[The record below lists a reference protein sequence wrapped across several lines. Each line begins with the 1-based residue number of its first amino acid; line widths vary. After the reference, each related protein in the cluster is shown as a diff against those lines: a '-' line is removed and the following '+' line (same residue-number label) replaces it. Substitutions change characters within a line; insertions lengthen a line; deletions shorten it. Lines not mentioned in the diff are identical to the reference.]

1 MDRGVPEDVA
11 RRQVLEPFLVHGPN
25 VVSVA
30 GAAGASVEDVTL
42 AFFLAGSAA
51 YIDWL
56 EARLAEVPA
65 TTRWHRWA
73 LQAVEDDLLAAR
85 RSLAERVVAGAD
97 GRPVPEAVE
106 AFEAEHRD
114 ATLRLAR
121 FMRGLALE
129 EVSDLAAVTV
139 AVRQIRALAG

>member
-1 MDRGVPEDVA
+1 MTRFAQVA
-11 RRQVLEPFLVHGPN
+11 R
-25 VVSVA
+25 
-30 GAAGASVEDVTL
+30 
-42 AFFLAGSAA
+42 AFFLVGDAG
-51 YIDWL
+51 YVDWL
-56 EARLAEVPA
+56 EARVAEIPA

-85 RSLAERVVAGAD
+85 RRLAEHALAHSD
-97 GRPVPEAVE
+97 GVSIDEAVE
-106 AFEAEHRD
+106 RYLASNEDVRG
-114 ATLRLAR
+114 RLGR